1 MRVCFLSNV
10 TKQDPSQSMN
20 IIVTDSPEQ
29 AFSKAADMI
38 ACEVLHNPHPV
49 LGLATGRT
57 MERIYRLLVKQYE
70 ASALDFAT
78 TTSFNLDEYI
88 GLAPTD
94 PNSYRHYMQK
104 HFFAHVNI
112 PTSQIHVPNGIA
124 ADLDL
129 ECVRYEAAIEK
140 AEGIGLQLLGI
151 GETGHIGFNEPP
163 SAFNSR
169 TRVVH
174 LDEITRRQNS
184 GMFGNDPTRVPEH
197 ALTMGVGTILEARKL
212 LLVAVGKG
220 KAAIVDDALNG
231 PLNENVSATA
241 IRLHQDCTVILDNA
255 AASIWKNNS
264 PNGFNAIL

>member
-1 MRVCFLSNV
+1 
-10 TKQDPSQSMN
+10 MN

-38 ACEVLHNPHPV
+38 ACEVLYNPHPV

-57 MERIYRLLVKQYE
+57 MESIYRLLVKQYE
-70 ASALDFAT
+70 ASALDFAA
-78 TTSFNLDEYI
+78 TTSFNLDEYV
-88 GLAPTD
+88 GLSATD
-94 PNSYRHYMQK
+94 PNSYRYYMQEHLFK
-104 HFFAHVNI
+104 HVNM
-112 PTSQIHVPNGIA
+112 PPSQIHVPNGIA
-124 ADLDL
+124 EDLSV
-129 ECVRYEAAIEK
+129 ECACYEASIEN
-140 AEGIGLQLLGI
+140 AGGIGLQLLGI

-255 AASIWKNNS
+255 AASIWKNNRS
-264 PNGFNAIL
+264 NALNAIP

>member
-1 MRVCFLSNV
+1 
-10 TKQDPSQSMN
+10 MN

-29 AFSKAADMI
+29 AFRKAVDMI
-38 ACEVLHNPHPV
+38 ACEVLYNPHPV

-57 MERIYRLLVKQYE
+57 MESIYRLLVKQYE
-70 ASALDFAT
+70 ASALDFAA
-78 TTSFNLDEYI
+78 TTSFNLDEYV
-88 GLAPTD
+88 GLSATD
-94 PNSYRHYMQK
+94 PNSYRYYMQE
-104 HFFAHVNI
+104 HLFEHVNMS
-112 PTSQIHVPNGIA
+112 TSQIHVPNGIA

-129 ECVRYEAAIEK
+129 ECARYEAAIEK
-140 AEGIGLQLLGI
+140 AGGIGLQLLGI

-255 AASIWKNNS
+255 AASIWKNNRS
-264 PNGFNAIL
+264 NALNSIP